1 MAAAAAQ
8 QQQWR
13 RAGAERK
20 DNCKNHT
27 EKKKKVIEPDRLP
40 NGRDDAP
47 LAAPSPCCCRG
58 ARISPRKQRP
68 QLCCGRSDECI
79 AERGRCDNGKG
90 GSSESAGSMLEQF

>member
-1 MAAAAAQ
+1 MAAAAQ

-27 EKKKKVIEPDRLP
+27 EKKVIEPDRLP

-90 GSSESAGSMLEQF
+90 GSSESARSMLEQF